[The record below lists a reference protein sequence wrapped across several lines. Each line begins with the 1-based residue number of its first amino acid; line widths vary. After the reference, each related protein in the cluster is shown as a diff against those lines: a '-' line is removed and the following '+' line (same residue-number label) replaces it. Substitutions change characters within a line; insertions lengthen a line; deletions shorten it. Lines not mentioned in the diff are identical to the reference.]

1 MDGTLIATTRNTD
14 LQSLGTG
21 GQRAVHIWDQITGY
35 VRRRLGPAHAALFA
49 EPNPDPDRGTT
60 DWYAEAAGTALPLDQ
75 LGEPHGT
82 EARAAFERLHAD
94 LAAES
99 ERLRKSTRD
108 DERFLG
114 EMLGLAL
121 VTPST
126 AHVHVVGTQPVLVA
140 WGHTVTGETRRPE
153 LLIAERA
160 RAAAPVRPSG
170 STSAG
175 PMGTGPMASGPISPG
190 PMTIVGPPAAER
202 WRISPWLI
210 GSALL
215 SLAILALVPF
225 LLLKDPF
232 GWLVLPPAQ
241 CVVPPGELA
250 LQEELRVEERR
261 EGRMRA
267 EIARMA
273 LALGDRRVQC
283 PPVQAPRPVEQPA
296 LAPEAQRR
304 ADVQRAEQE
313 GAKTGRIQIILA
325 WDDTSDL
332 DLAVFCPGGGQIYFS
347 SSRAC
352 GGALD
357 VDRNS
362 HTPIQNPVENI
373 VFNRDPPP
381 GRYQIYVSNYKL
393 GPGAPQPTAF
403 RVTVRQ
409 EGKPDRTVTGTLAV
423 KQQSNVTYFD
433 VGPAR

>member
-1 MDGTLIATTRNTD
+1 MDGTLIATTRNAD

-60 DWYAEAAGTALPLDQ
+60 DWYAEGSGAAMPLDQ
-75 LGEPHGT
+75 LGEPQGPA
-82 EARAAFERLHAD
+82 ARAAFERLYAD
-94 LAAES
+94 IAAEG

-121 VTPST
+121 VTPSA
-126 AHVHVVGTQPVLVA
+126 AHVHVVGAQPVLVA

-160 RAAAPVRPSG
+160 RAAAPARPGAS
-170 STSAG
+170 
-175 PMGTGPMASGPISPG
+175 MASGSMAGAPAGMG
-190 PMTIVGPPAAER
+190 PTTIVGPPAAER
-202 WRISPWLI
+202 WRLSPWLI

-215 SLAILALVPF
+215 SLAILALVPI

-232 GWLVLPPAQ
+232 GWFVLPPAQ

-283 PPVQAPRPVEQPA
+283 PPVQAPRPIERPA

-313 GAKTGRIQIILA
+313 GARTGRIQIILA

-332 DLAVFCPGGGQIYFS
+332 DLVVLCPGGDKIYFS
-347 SSRAC
+347 SPRAC
-352 GGALD
+352 GGVLD
-357 VDRNS
+357 VDRNFQ
-362 HTPIQNPVENI
+362 TPSPNPVENI
-373 VFNRDPPP
+373 VFDRDPQP

-403 RVTVRQ
+403 RLTVRQ

>member
-60 DWYAEAAGTALPLDQ
+60 DWYAEGTGTALPLDQ
-75 LGEPHGT
+75 LGEPQGT
-82 EARAAFERLHAD
+82 EARTAFERLHAD
-94 LAAES
+94 IAAEG
-99 ERLRKSTRD
+99 ERLRKSTHD

-114 EMLGLAL
+114 EMLVLAL
-121 VTPST
+121 VTPSA

-140 WGHTVTGETRRPE
+140 WGHSVTGETRRPE

-160 RAAAPVRPSG
+160 RAAARAPPSG
-170 STSAG
+170 SISAG
-175 PMGTGPMASGPISPG
+175 PMGAG
-190 PMTIVGPPAAER
+190 PMTIVGPPAAEH
-202 WRISPWLI
+202 WRRSSWLI

-215 SLAILALVPF
+215 SLAVLALVPF

-241 CVVPPGELA
+241 CVVPPSELA

-332 DLAVFCPGGGQIYFS
+332 DLAVFCPGGEKIYFS
-347 SSRAC
+347 SARAC

-362 HTPIQNPVENI
+362 HTPSQNPVENI
-373 VFNRDPPP
+373 VFDRDPPP
-381 GRYQIYVSNYKL
+381 GRYQIYVSNYRI
-393 GPGAPQPTAF
+393 GPGARQPTAF

-409 EGKPDRTVTGTLAV
+409 EGKPERTVTGTLAV